1 MNEPMTSFIAWHC
14 RTCPRVHNAPTV
26 RGVPDWTLPAGW
38 THGPAPLSPL
48 PLPPVVPIVVLAATK
63 KEPRPWGIRL
73 LLWLLGRFTRA

>member
-38 THGPAPLSPL
+38 THGTDRFARAQCPACSN
-48 PLPPVVPIVVLAATK
+48 K
-63 KEPRPWGIRL
+63 K
-73 LLWLLGRFTRA
+73 ASK